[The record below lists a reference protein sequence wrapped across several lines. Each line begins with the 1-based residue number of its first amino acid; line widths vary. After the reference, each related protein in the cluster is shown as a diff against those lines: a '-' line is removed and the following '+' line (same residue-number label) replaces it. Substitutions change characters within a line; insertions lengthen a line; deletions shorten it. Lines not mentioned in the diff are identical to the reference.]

1 VPKSLDKGAEEGT
14 DRGAAPVPVASIEE
28 QLAVA
33 TSLDARLA
41 VHRCSDSSGAK
52 FASLASM
59 WAGVLGRL
67 GISGWYSAGAEYWQ
81 ADAVP
86 ATLDGVLGGYAHV
99 SGPDAAASIRFIG
112 ALRSSHAEFGRRA
125 AVDCGSGIG
134 RVAKTVLCPLF
145 DSVDLVEQSPRLLG
159 AAREAGAARG
169 DGRYLCTGL
178 QVRARAGSVFVYV
191 NECVCVYVYVYV
203 CVCVCV
209 CVCVYVRMQVRVCMC
224 AFVS

>member
-1 VPKSLDKGAEEGT
+1 MAKLLMEDDLNRRLVALLQQDGRMSHAE
-14 DRGAAPVPVASIEE
+14 
-28 QLAVA
+28 LAE
-33 TSLDARLA
+33 
-41 VHRCSDSSGAK
+41 
-52 FASLASM
+52 
-59 WAGVLGRL
+59 RL
-67 GISGWYSAGAEYWQ
+67 GVSRPTIIDRVKRLEA
-81 ADAVP
+81 
-86 ATLDGVLGGYAHV
+86 DGVLGGYAHV

-191 NECVCVYVYVYV
+191 NECVCVYV
-203 CVCVCV
+203 
-209 CVCVYVRMQVRVCMC
+209 RMQVHVCMC
-224 AFVS
+224 ARVS